1 MGSVYKPV
9 IGPDRDGLGRR
20 IDLGKFEAQ
29 PGGVDDSMETKVN
42 PPINEVR
49 EGINNTVKEARILGR
64 PSRGKRPPVKGK
76 PLPVPPESEITSPV
90 EIPEKDMD
98 KEKPTAPEEIIAVE
112 QQPKR
117 RRRRAQDQSLVN
129 TSNLLG
135 TGGSL

>member
-1 MGSVYKPV
+1 MGQIKMPA

-29 PGGVDDSMETKVN
+29 PGGVDDSIETKVN
-42 PPINEVR
+42 PPIDEVR

-64 PSRGKRPPVKGK
+64 PSRGKRPK
-76 PLPVPPESEITSPV
+76 PLPVPQPNPIKTPEE
-90 EIPEKDMD
+90 DMD